1 MGGKSRAS
9 TQEIG
14 MRMLASLALALA
26 VAGTASAEGFT
37 WIEND
42 YDKALAEAK
51 ATGKLLHVNFWAE
64 W

>member
-1 MGGKSRAS
+1 
-9 TQEIG
+9 
-14 MRMLASLALALA
+14 MRTLASLALALA
-26 VAGTASAEGFT
+26 VAGTASAEGFA